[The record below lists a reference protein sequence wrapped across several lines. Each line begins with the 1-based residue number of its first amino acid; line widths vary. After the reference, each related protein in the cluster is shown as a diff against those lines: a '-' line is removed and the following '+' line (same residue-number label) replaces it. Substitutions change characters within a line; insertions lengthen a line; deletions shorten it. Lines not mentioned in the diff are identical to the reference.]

1 MEIVLNATL
10 AGGVCIG
17 ACVDMLV
24 DPFAAIIIGSGAGI
38 VSAIGFAYL
47 QGALKQTIGLH
58 DTCGVNNLHGMP
70 GILGGIISA
79 IVAATA
85 SQNFKTK
92 EAIAFTFPKVAKGRT
107 F

>member
-24 DPFAAIIIGSGAGI
+24 DPFAAIIVGSGAGI

-47 QGALKQTIGLH
+47 TGALKNTIGLH
-58 DTCGVNNLHGMP
+58 DTCGVHNLHGLP
-70 GILGGIISA
+70 GVLGGIVSA
-79 IVAATA
+79 IVAGSATKP
-85 SQNFKTK
+85 FKN
-92 EAIAFTFPKVAKGRT
+92 
-107 F
+107 